1 MIARIFTLCV
11 PFVGSLAIYWK
22 PLPLVALGVPTAL
35 AGLLALVLPETAGKD
50 LPQTI
55 QEADQNRMS
64 ISAQSFKDLVEASNL
79 TKSRRA
85 STGNVNSNG
94 I

>member
-1 MIARIFTLCV
+1 MISRIITLCV

-22 PLPLVALGVPTAL
+22 PLPMVALGLPTAL
-35 AGLLALVLPETAGKD
+35 AGLLALALPETAGKD

-55 QEADQNRMS
+55 HEANQNRMS
-64 ISAQSFKDLVEASNL
+64 ISAQSFKGLVEASNL
-79 TKSRRA
+79 ARSRRA
-85 STGNVNSNG
+85 STGVVTLSG

>member
-22 PLPLVALGVPTAL
+22 PLPMVALGVPTAL
-35 AGLLALVLPETAGKD
+35 AGLLAISLPETAGKD

-55 QEADQNRMS
+55 YEANQNRMS
-64 ISAQSFKDLVEASNL
+64 ISAQSFKDLVEASNF
-79 TKSRRA
+79 TRVRRA
-85 STGNVNSNG
+85 STGIVTSSG